1 MPDKD
6 KSRKHDIKR
15 GKAGIRK
22 KTDSIIIHRTAGSG
36 NFNPK
41 ANRLAKEGYGAHFTI
56 NPDGSIDQVG
66 NIDWK
71 MSHAGPQWNGRSIGI
86 EIVGEHLGGMGGGKV
101 PYPNPDKE
109 GQWAPLTPA
118 QEATLKRLSGDL
130 VKKYNIP
137 SENIMDHY
145 NATKGTKY
153 GKTLNEGSIAAT
165 LVRDYIGSDDYKVIK
180 DDPNYSYVSGVDL
193 DTTDKT
199 IKKEI
204 EVIKK
209 DETIIPSDKKKII
222 DKIERRKSNDE
233 LSTYKEYSIDLAE
246 QRDNLFKKKITQE
259 VYDEN
264 VKSIKTDYQKEYGD
278 EFLKKG
284 NELYNEEVE
293 QNFYKTDKNGKSI
306 VAENKKILALTRKK
320 DSLKDKNLFTPKDKN
335 LLKQATERRDAA
347 YSNIQIKKND
357 EIIKRSQA
365 AISNLDPESGKYKEA
380 VANLNKSLNL
390 NKEIKK
396 GFRKDI
402 LQRKNNSDKGIWNS
416 LTTGPTTKK
425 IVNNSYHTGNVDTD
439 IESELGKE
447 KYVSQPIIEDD
458 NDGDDGDDGDD
469 DGDDKKTKEEI
480 EQEKKDAIEALE
492 AKKKSEDALYDFNKT
507 FNSDDFKTKDPFL
520 FTDDE
525 NEKGSVKDF
534 LGNNP
539 TALITAGLGVKGII
553 DSQSDV
559 PSMKVEDQTSLSDS
573 FYEYLNKLEEGSK
586 RGFTPA
592 EEAAYNKKI
601 NDGYMASVDLAIQ
614 ASGGS
619 RAQVLNQVGQL
630 NSKKNNSLLD
640 FSSADAK
647 LQRDNQEKYGRA
659 LEYEQG
665 FEERKDIRRQTN
677 EYAEKNANFNEAIA
691 KREGGAV
698 LGASAIKS
706 LVDSINTY
714 KSTGTGS
721 ALNKFTTYMEKK
733 RVFEGQ
739 GYNSET
745 GKNFANQEELDSFNK
760 RKVDK
765 KKVLGNFVDGF
776 KNWDTTT
783 EIKQKAKGMY
793 EGLTDSNKEFVQND
807 VDFSKGETALD
818 AFKTRD
824 EKEVIDLG
832 IEESGINNLDLNSDL
847 NSKII

>member
-1 MPDKD
+1 
-6 KSRKHDIKR
+6 
-15 GKAGIRK
+15 
-22 KTDSIIIHRTAGSG
+22 
-36 NFNPK
+36 
-41 ANRLAKEGYGAHFTI
+41 
-56 NPDGSIDQVG
+56 
-66 NIDWK
+66 
-71 MSHAGPQWNGRSIGI
+71 
-86 EIVGEHLGGMGGGKV
+86 
-101 PYPNPDKE
+101 
-109 GQWAPLTPA
+109 
-118 QEATLKRLSGDL
+118 
-130 VKKYNIP
+130 
-137 SENIMDHY
+137 MDHY
-145 NATKGTKY
+145 SATKGTKY
-153 GKTLNEGSIAAT
+153 GKTLNEGSVAAT

-259 VYDEN
+259 VYNEN

-278 EFLKKG
+278 SFLMRG

-306 VAENKKILALTRKK
+306 VTQNKKILELTRKR
-320 DSLKDKNLFTPKDKN
+320 DGLEDKNLFTPKDKN

-357 EIIKRSQA
+357 EIIKRSQT
-365 AISNLDPESGKYKEA
+365 AIANLDPESIKYKEA
-380 VANLNKSLNL
+380 VVNLNKSLNL

-396 GFRKDI
+396 GFRVDQLEPKEGQTSRQMNTMTGI
-402 LQRKNNSDKGIWNS
+402 PYGNDKKSVVN
-416 LTTGPTTKK
+416 TGF
-425 IVNNSYHTGNVDTD
+425 HTGNVDTD
-439 IESELGKE
+439 IESEFGKE
-447 KYVSQPIIEDD
+447 KYVSQPIIDNDD
-458 NDGDDGDDGDD
+458 NDGDDGDDGD
-469 DGDDKKTKEEI
+469 GDDKKTKEEL

-492 AKKKSEDALYDFNKT
+492 AKKKAEDALYDFNKT

-525 NEKGSVKDF
+525 DEKGSVKDF

-592 EEAAYNKKI
+592 EEASYNKKI

-677 EYAEKNANFNEAIA
+677 EYAEKNANFNEAIS

-714 KSTGTGS
+714 KSTGAGS

-739 GYNSET
+739 GYNKET

-760 RKVDK
+760 RNIDK

-776 KNWDTTT
+776 KRWDTTT

-824 EKEVIDLG
+824 EKKVIDLG
-832 IEESGINNLDLNSDL
+832 LEESGINNLDLNSDL